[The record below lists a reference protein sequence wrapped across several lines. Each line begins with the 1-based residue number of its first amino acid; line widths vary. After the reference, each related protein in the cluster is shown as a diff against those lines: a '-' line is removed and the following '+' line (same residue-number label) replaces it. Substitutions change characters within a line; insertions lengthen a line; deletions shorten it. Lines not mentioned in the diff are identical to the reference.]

1 MKKHLSFSKEIV
13 FLLFLGSIALPSFAQ
28 VQQGAP
34 PIKTAHTIL
43 HKAVQKD
50 TAWVM
55 GPVVDRIYFV
65 KFDNQG
71 RKWVE
76 NSLNPDG
83 SADRKIVYVYGEDG
97 RVKEQIIA
105 SVKKGGVTGFYQYQ
119 YDEQGRL
126 NQGAFLDTNRK
137 ALLTVNVEFDE
148 SGKRVKLL
156 AESENPVRRRSKE
169 FIYDEDGKPVNV
181 LEEDSQNPQWGK
193 RTRAWGKSDSV
204 PLKLYS
210 DKVSLQPKMS
220 KQGKVDYTYDVYNNW
235 VKRVEYDGGKPE
247 YIIVRTIVYADQS
260 TDWVD
265 FRLKGEVKKVTQM
278 SYVAIPKGP
287 ETIDRGKKQGAFFCY
302 EFDQQGRKT
311 GAETYSD
318 VGVLQGAIVYAYDET
333 GNVKKE
339 VYKSPLGE
347 IKHSIVS
354 NYSPK
359 GELRSKT
366 LFDSE
371 DKTLRKGVFRY
382 DVEGNCI
389 NETWF
394 GMDGSKYSEFRYT
407 YDPYGHQIEKQVLLQ
422 PEKSP
427 DYEPVERS
435 WSFKGQLLEE
445 WIGNSPELRHRTY
458 KYSTK
463 GEVIG
468 GTEQLE
474 SRPAQPYIYK
484 FYNDDRG
491 NWTKRIKFVD
501 DIPVVYEERELV
513 YFTKQ

>member
-28 VQQGAP
+28 VQQAAP

-55 GPVVDRIYFV
+55 DPVVDRIYFV
-65 KFDNQG
+65 KFDNRG

-83 SADRKIVYVYGEDG
+83 SADRKIVY
-97 RVKEQIIA
+97 
-105 SVKKGGVTGFYQYQ
+105 
-119 YDEQGRL
+119 
-126 NQGAFLDTNRK
+126 
-137 ALLTVNVEFDE
+137 
-148 SGKRVKLL
+148 
-156 AESENPVRRRSKE
+156 
-169 FIYDEDGKPVNV
+169 
-181 LEEDSQNPQWGK
+181 
-193 RTRAWGKSDSV
+193 
-204 PLKLYS
+204 
-210 DKVSLQPKMS
+210 
-220 KQGKVDYTYDVYNNW
+220 
-235 VKRVEYDGGKPE
+235 
-247 YIIVRTIVYADQS
+247 
-260 TDWVD
+260 
-265 FRLKGEVKKVTQM
+265 
-278 SYVAIPKGP
+278 
-287 ETIDRGKKQGAFFCY
+287 
-302 EFDQQGRKT
+302 
-311 GAETYSD
+311 
-318 VGVLQGAIVYAYDET
+318 AYDEA

-347 IKHSIVS
+347 IKHSTVLS
-354 NYSPK
+354 YSPN

-366 LFDSE
+366 ILDSE
-371 DKTLRKGVFRY
+371 DKTLRKGLFRY

-394 GMDGSKYSEFRYT
+394 GTSGSKYSEFRYT
-407 YDPYGHQIEKQVLLQ
+407 YDPYGHQIEKKVLLQ
-422 PEKSP
+422 PEKSS

-468 GTEQLE
+468 GTEQPDGR
-474 SRPAQPYIYK
+474 SAQPYIYK

-491 NWTKRIKFVD
+491 NWTKRIKFVE
-501 DIPVVYEERELV
+501 DIPVLYEERELV